1 MKFGKTFPNH
11 QVPEWSHQYVNY
23 KNLKKHIKEI
33 SIAQQELHKQRSCH
47 TDILAKSRINSD
59 AAEIL
64 LEEPEVKKR
73 LATFFFALDRD
84 IEKVSEFYNT
94 QFLEYDRR
102 LRRLLSSAQLTSL
115 NAIARETQ
123 DKSISHPETG
133 ALSSDITEDYAEIL
147 GILVE
152 LRSDFRNLK
161 WYAELN
167 KRAFAKILKK
177 LDKKVGTKHQQA
189 YLQHR
194 ILPLGISNDAEI
206 SKELGLINETLDL
219 ISPPFSNLQDSEM
232 DSDDAQLPLK
242 DSSSPMNV
250 VAQLIEKDD
259 GRSVVTELVSM
270 YRSVVFIPKRTLIAL
285 LNKAA
290 LSQSFECIDE
300 ILKIIPTL
308 GDHSDISGRNFFHHH
323 VIALG
328 KGVKQQRGEN
338 LPNFVPEVSG
348 MDFKDSKSFDELCN
362 VEPATLPEKSSRLVG
377 AYGPDGVNSN
387 DSPVSLLYVLNRL
400 PPHLRSSLLQR
411 DAYKRTPLHYSAQ
424 YGLFEV
430 SKLIIESLRE
440 WGAWDPAVP
449 IDSKEVWG
457 DGEGFTPLHL
467 AVIGLHPRTVSS
479 LTSYGNAST
488 KFESQRLLHL
498 ATKLNS
504 PELLKALLSVPGFS
518 VNYADPDTCETALY
532 IAAKLNLTKALE
544 FLLKNAAD
552 TEIGERNFGWTPIF
566 VAATEGFYDVAKM
579 LADYGANYSK
589 FDESGWTPMEHAV
602 LRGHLDV
609 ADVLKIEDQVVT
621 RPKLSPQFS
630 QNNESV
636 SEKKSSCTTNTE
648 VRPPPEPLPKN
659 LYQHSSGS
667 ESFIAGGS
675 DSNIK
680 NSSRHH
686 LLKNSVSGE
695 PKALGTKSL
704 RQTSPQL
711 KSFGH
716 THLQEDQSIV
726 LVLLGPKES
735 SVAVSFNKVP
745 LSKVSSTELD
755 TALSLVITCP
765 DDLKNTPA
773 VLDLPL
779 DDTLDPVHF
788 TVPFK
793 EDSSHTLF
801 FDIVPTYSYHATKIM
816 NHSTEVKRRPSPP
829 SSESLSGL
837 GETAGTRPSSASVLK
852 RPESHKSKVLGRAVA
867 LLDKGVMSVGPN
879 RSSLSDTRT
888 IPIIECETLEV
899 LGTIKYEFMIVKPF
913 IHPNIKLTRGET
925 FWKSLVSTRV
935 IGHRGL
941 GKNMNTN
948 RSLQLGEN
956 TVESFIAAASLGA
969 SYIEFDVQLTKDDVP
984 VIYHD
989 FIVAESGVDIPMH
1002 ALTSEQFLDLNNA
1015 DRHRK
1020 SLDTNF
1026 NGRSMDDTDA
1036 ALVQRAYSVKS
1047 ETRPGIG
1054 KIAASEKSPLAKLYE
1069 DRMRLTRTFKKNN
1082 FKGNARGHSIASSFV
1097 TLKELFKKIPSN
1109 VGFNVECKYPMLDE
1123 AIEDDIGHITVEL
1136 NHWCDTVLGTVYD
1149 NVNGRDIIFSSFH
1162 PDVCIMLSLKQPSFP
1177 ILYLTEG
1184 GTKKTVDARA
1194 ASLQNAI
1201 RFAKTWDLLGI
1212 VSAAKP
1218 IIKAP
1223 RLAQVIKSNGLVCVT
1238 YGVDN
1243 NDPEVAQIEMD
1254 AGVDAVIVDSVL
1266 AVRRGLTK
1274 SANVQSLSAYRT

>member
-11 QVPEWSHQYVNY
+11 QIPEWSHQYVNY
-23 KNLKKHIKEI
+23 KSLKKHIKEI
-33 SIAQQELHKQRSCH
+33 TVAKEEQRKQYLRDAGINGDRS
-47 TDILAKSRINSD
+47 
-59 AAEIL
+59 EEL
-64 LEEPEVKKR
+64 LEEPDVKKR
-73 LATFFFALDRD
+73 LATFFFALDKD
-84 IEKVSEFYNT
+84 IEKVNEFYNK

-102 LRRLLSSAQLTSL
+102 LRRLLSSAQVTNLS
-115 NAIARETQ
+115 AIATAEKSVQSHSEITGET
-123 DKSISHPETG
+123 I
-133 ALSSDITEDYAEIL
+133 SSDITEDFGEIL

-167 KRAFAKILKK
+167 KRALTKILKK
-177 LDKKVGTKHQQA
+177 LDKKVGTSHQENYMQN
-189 YLQHR
+189 R
-194 ILPLGISNDAEI
+194 VLPLGISNDAEI
-206 SKELGLINETLDL
+206 GKELALINDTLDV
-219 ISPPFSNLQDSEM
+219 ISPSMLGRQES
-232 DSDDAQLPLK
+232 DSDDDTQFISQDK
-242 DSSSPMNV
+242 SSPVNV
-250 VAQLIEKDD
+250 VAQLIAKDD
-259 GRSVVTELVSM
+259 GKSLVAELASM
-270 YRSVVFIPKRTLIAL
+270 YRSVVLIPKRTLIVL

-290 LSQSFECIDE
+290 LSQSFRCIDE

-308 GDHSDISGRNFFHHH
+308 GDHSDVSGRNFFHHH

-328 KGVKQQRGEN
+328 RGSKQQKARDST
-338 LPNFVPEVSG
+338 LHPS
-348 MDFKDSKSFDELCN
+348 SKSTTMNRSASN
-362 VEPATLPEKSSRLVG
+362 VDLAVLPENRSRLVH
-377 AYGPDGVNSN
+377 AYGPDGLNSN
-387 DSPVSLLYVLNRL
+387 DSPVSLSHILKRL
-400 PPHLRSSLLQR
+400 PPHLRSSLLQK
-411 DAYKRTPLHYSAQ
+411 DTYKRTPLHYSAQ

-440 WGAWDPAVP
+440 WGAWDPAVS
-449 IDSKEVWG
+449 IDNKETWG
-457 DGEGFTPLHL
+457 DSEGFTPLHL
-467 AVIGLHPRTVSS
+467 AVIGLHPRTVKS
-479 LTSYGNAST
+479 LTSYGNSST
-488 KFESQRLLHL
+488 KVESQRLLHL
-498 ATKLNS
+498 ATKLNA
-504 PELLKALLSVPGFS
+504 PQLLEALLSVVGFS
-518 VNYADPDTCETALY
+518 VDYADPETYETALH
-532 IAAKLNLTKALE
+532 IAAKLNLTKAME
-544 FLLKNAAD
+544 FLLKAGAN

-566 VAATEGFYDVAKM
+566 LAATEGFYDVVKM
-579 LADYGANYSK
+579 LVDYGAECSK

-609 ADVLKIEDQVVT
+609 ASILTIDDPIVN
-621 RPKLSPQFS
+621 RPKLP
-630 QNNESV
+630 
-636 SEKKSSCTTNTE
+636 SEFTQSDEDTS
-648 VRPPPEPLPKN
+648 KN
-659 LYQHSSGS
+659 LSAQKIAAKARPSLEALSQGFYKQSSGS

-675 DSNIK
+675 DVNLK
-680 NSSRHH
+680 NSSRHN
-686 LLKNSVSGE
+686 LLKHSVNGV
-695 PKALGTKSL
+695 PKPAGTKSL
-704 RQTSPQL
+704 LKTTSNIKPLGQ
-711 KSFGH
+711 
-716 THLQEDQSIV
+716 THLQEGQSIL
-726 LVLLGPKES
+726 LVSLGSKGSAIPI
-735 SVAVSFNKVP
+735 SFNKVP

-755 TALSLVITCP
+755 TALSLVITCLE
-765 DDLKNTPA
+765 DLNAAPV

-788 TVPFK
+788 TIPYK

-801 FDIVPTYSYHATKIM
+801 FDIVPTYDYHTSSM
-816 NHSTEVKRRPSPP
+816 NSSPDIKANSSSFDMTSSFSDEGAGQRSHSN
-829 SSESLSGL
+829 G
-837 GETAGTRPSSASVLK
+837 GTRKVE
-852 RPESHKSKVLGRAVA
+852 RRRTKVLGRAVA
-867 LLDKGVMSVGPN
+867 LLDESVMSVGPN
-879 RSSLSDTRT
+879 RTSLSDTRT
-888 IPIIECETLEV
+888 APIIESETLEV

-913 IHPNIKLTRGET
+913 IHPNVTLNRGET

-1002 ALTSEQFLDLNNA
+1002 ELTLEQFLDLNNA

-1020 SLDTNF
+1020 NLNANL

-1036 ALVQRAYSVKS
+1036 ALVQRAYSVRG
-1047 ETRPGIG
+1047 ETTLVDQL
-1054 KIAASEKSPLAKLYE
+1054 PLAKIFE
-1069 DRMRLTRTFKKNN
+1069 DRMRLTKTFKKNS
-1082 FKGNARGHSIASSFV
+1082 FKGNARGHSIAGSFV

-1123 AIEDDIGHITVEL
+1123 AIDDDIGYVSVEL
-1136 NHWCDTVLGTVYD
+1136 NHWCDTVLDTIYD

-1243 NDPEVAQIEMD
+1243 NDPDVAKIEMD

-1274 SANVQSLSAYRT
+1274 SAALSLEN

>member
-11 QVPEWSHQYVNY
+11 QIPEWSHQYVNY
-23 KNLKKHIKEI
+23 KSLKKHIKEI
-33 SIAQQELHKQRSCH
+33 TVAQEEWRKQPSSN
-47 TDILAKSRINSD
+47 DDWIKKANEN
-59 AAEIL
+59 AAEEL

-73 LATFFFALDRD
+73 LATFFFALDKD
-84 IEKVSEFYNT
+84 IEKVNEFYNK

-102 LRRLLSSAQLTSL
+102 LRRILSSAQLTNLTAISNPEKSVLDSSEKTGL
-115 NAIARETQ
+115 NI
-123 DKSISHPETG
+123 
-133 ALSSDITEDYAEIL
+133 SSDITDDYAEIL

-152 LRSDFRNLK
+152 LRSDLRNLK

-167 KRAFAKILKK
+167 KRALTKILKK
-177 LDKKVGTKHQQA
+177 LDKKVGTNHQEN
-189 YLQHR
+189 YLHNR
-194 ILPLGISNDAEI
+194 VLPLGISNDAEI
-206 SKELGLINETLDL
+206 AKELALINETLDS
-219 ISPPFSNLQDSEM
+219 ISPSMLGRQDS
-232 DSDDAQLPLK
+232 DSDDDTQLTSQ
-242 DSSSPMNV
+242 DNSSPVNV
-250 VAQLIEKDD
+250 VAQLIAKDD
-259 GRSVVTELVSM
+259 GKSLLNELASM
-270 YRSVVFIPKRTLIAL
+270 YRSAVLTPKRTLIVL

-290 LSQSFECIDE
+290 LSQSFNCIDE
-300 ILKIIPTL
+300 ILNIIPTL
-308 GDHSDISGRNFFHHH
+308 GDHSDVSGRNFFHHH
-323 VIALG
+323 IIALG
-328 KGVKQQRGEN
+328 KGFKNQKARN
-338 LPNFVPEVSG
+338 LINDGS
-348 MDFKDSKSFDELCN
+348 SNLNSANHSASN
-362 VEPATLPEKSSRLVG
+362 VNITILPEKTSRLVS
-377 AYGPDGVNSN
+377 ACGPDGLNSN
-387 DSPVSLLYVLNRL
+387 DSPVSLSHILKRL
-400 PPHLRSSLLQR
+400 PPHLRSSLLQK
-411 DAYKRTPLHYSAQ
+411 DTYKRTPLHYSAQ

-440 WGAWDPAVP
+440 WGAWDPAVS
-449 IDSKEVWG
+449 IDNKEVWG
-457 DGEGFTPLHL
+457 DSEGFTPLHL
-467 AVIGLHPRTVSS
+467 AVIGLHPRTVKS
-479 LTSYGNAST
+479 LTSYGNSST
-488 KFESQRLLHL
+488 KVESQRLLHL
-498 ATKLNS
+498 ATKLNA
-504 PELLKALLSVPGFS
+504 PELMEALLSVAGFS
-518 VNYADPDTCETALY
+518 VDYADPETHETALH
-532 IAAKLNLTKALE
+532 IAAKLNLSRSME
-544 FLLKNAAD
+544 FLLKAGAN

-566 VAATEGFYDVAKM
+566 VAATEGFYDMAKM
-579 LADYGANYSK
+579 LADHGADYSK

-609 ADVLKIEDQVVT
+609 ASILTIDDPIVT
-621 RPKLSPQFS
+621 KPKLSPEFS
-630 QNNESV
+630 ESDEDT
-636 SEKKSSCTTNTE
+636 SEIATAQTTSALKRPSLEHLRKSFY
-648 VRPPPEPLPKN
+648 K
-659 LYQHSSGS
+659 HSSGS

-675 DSNIK
+675 DVNLK
-680 NSSRHH
+680 NSSRHN
-686 LLKNSVSGE
+686 LLKHSLNGT
-695 PKALGTKSL
+695 PKPPGTKSAP
-704 RQTSPQL
+704 QTSVNVKPL
-711 KSFGH
+711 GE
-716 THLQEDQSIV
+716 THLQEDQSIL
-726 LVLLGPKES
+726 LVSLGSKS
-735 SVAVSFNKVP
+735 NAVAVSFNKVP

-755 TALSLVITCP
+755 TALSLVITCLE
-765 DDLKNTPA
+765 DLSAAPV

-788 TVPFK
+788 TIPYK

-801 FDIVPTYSYHATKIM
+801 FDIVPTYGYHARSKNASSDAKT
-816 NHSTEVKRRPSPP
+816 NHSQPDAVSNL
-829 SSESLSGL
+829 SDES
-837 GETAGTRPSSASVLK
+837 AGQRSYSNGVIK
-852 RPESHKSKVLGRAVA
+852 KVESQHTKVLGRAVA

-879 RSSLSDTRT
+879 RASLSDTRT
-888 IPIIECETLEV
+888 APIIESETLEV
-899 LGTIKYEFMIVKPF
+899 LGFIKYEFMIVKPF
-913 IHPNIKLTRGET
+913 IHPNVALRRGET

-1002 ALTSEQFLDLNNA
+1002 ELTLEQFLDLNNA

-1020 SLDTNF
+1020 NLDASL

-1036 ALVQRAYSVKS
+1036 ALVQRASSVRG
-1047 ETRPGIG
+1047 ETTLVDQL
-1054 KIAASEKSPLAKLYE
+1054 PLAKIFE
-1069 DRMRLTRTFKKNN
+1069 DRMRLTKTYKKNSY
-1082 FKGNARGHSIASSFV
+1082 KGNARGHSIAGSFV

-1123 AIEDDIGHITVEL
+1123 AIEDDIGHISVEL
-1136 NHWCDTVLGTVYD
+1136 NHWCDTVLNTVYD

-1177 ILYLTEG
+1177 ILFLTEG

-1243 NDPEVAQIEMD
+1243 NNPDVAQIEMD

-1274 SANVQSLSAYRT
+1274 PAALSLEE